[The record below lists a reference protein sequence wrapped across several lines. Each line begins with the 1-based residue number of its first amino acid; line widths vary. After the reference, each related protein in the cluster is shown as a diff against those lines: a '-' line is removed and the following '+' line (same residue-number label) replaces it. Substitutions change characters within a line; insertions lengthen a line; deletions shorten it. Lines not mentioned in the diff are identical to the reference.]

1 MILHQYEYVSPHNY
15 TKPTVSILLD
25 ELGDYLVEYLLEG
38 IFPPKQ
44 LWKSIVYGD
53 QCK

>member
-38 IFPPKQ
+38 IFPLVRYRINLFQ
-44 LWKSIVYGD
+44 HTSQG
-53 QCK
+53 